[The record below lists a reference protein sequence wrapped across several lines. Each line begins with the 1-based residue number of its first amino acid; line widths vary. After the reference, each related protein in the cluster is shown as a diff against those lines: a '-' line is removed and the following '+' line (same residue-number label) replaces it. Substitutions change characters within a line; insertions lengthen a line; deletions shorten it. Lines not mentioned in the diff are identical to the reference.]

1 MLQKIFNTF
10 KSSKELQG
18 PLFHYIIVTCF
29 PKMCARIR
37 HRRSLFYIEVL
48 RRIQPRGSGFV
59 ISKEPLAPSETS
71 NNDGFTQPQ
80 PVSFAPSNEP
90 ATRNNHD
97 LDFLKELVGHDDFP
111 SAKFPTLHERFKKMK
126 QQKELFLYDK
136 ETCGEFCSVVN
147 LVLQGFREKL
157 LVLRSY
163 RPTSDNGSYTT
174 KQASKAPNQVNRYG
188 HLLHKL
194 SRCAALRMYLRHVN
208 PLLSDFSVTAPK
220 RVYLFKEKCADTLDR
235 EAEAE
240 ELEAE
245 LEAGLETD
253 NKDFEFPTEP
263 EEEFTR
269 KDALAWQIYLR
280 WIKLLVSHFS
290 AATMLTEHLSK
301 QGFPVITVNLLE
313 TSPGSNRLIPWK
325 TLLKNR
331 KYFPRLTDDYSP
343 GMGPSRS
350 NEEIISI
357 LEAAISSKPYDHGF
371 QLQNIRDD
379 WEQIMNGRPTENERL
394 EFANDFDKRFRKIEE
409 TIGICGCVAYAQD
422 IRKNL
427 EVWKGAESQSISIS
441 SSLILSKIDSM
452 MELCYVFSQFAA
464 PSHFRGTVHCEASM
478 ANFLSCS
485 DQRKRQDWKVGYLV
499 HVFVSAI

>member
-1 MLQKIFNTF
+1 
-10 KSSKELQG
+10 
-18 PLFHYIIVTCF
+18 
-29 PKMCARIR
+29 MCARIDN
-37 HRRSLFYIEVL
+37 RRSLFYIEVL
-48 RRIQPRGSGFV
+48 RRIQPRGSGF
-59 ISKEPLAPSETS
+59 IILKEPLAPSETS
-71 NNDGFTQPQ
+71 NNNGFTQPE
-80 PVSFAPSNEP
+80 PVSLAPSNEP

-97 LDFLKELVGHDDFP
+97 LDFLKELVRHNDFP
-111 SAKFPTLHERFKKMK
+111 PVKFPALHERLRKMG
-126 QQKELFLYDK
+126 QQEGLSVYDK

-147 LVLQGFREKL
+147 LALQGFREKL

-174 KQASKAPNQVNRYG
+174 KQASQVPYKVNQYG
-188 HLLHKL
+188 RLLHKL
-194 SRCAALRMYLRHVN
+194 SRTAALRTYLQHIN
-208 PLLSDFSVTAPK
+208 PLLSDFSRPAPK
-220 RVYLFKEKCADTLDR
+220 RVYWFKNKSADALDS
-235 EAEAE
+235 EVEAE

-263 EEEFTR
+263 EEEFTK
-269 KDALAWQIYLR
+269 KDAHAWQICLR

-290 AATMLTEHLSK
+290 AATMLAEHLSK
-301 QGFPVITVNLLE
+301 EEFPPISVRLLQN
-313 TSPGSNRLIPWK
+313 SPGSDRLIPWK
-325 TLLKNR
+325 ILLKDR
-331 KYFPRLTDDYSP
+331 KYFPRLTDDHNL

-357 LEAAISSKPYDHGF
+357 LEAAISSNPYDHGY

-379 WEQIMNGRPTENERL
+379 WEQIMNGRPTENQRL
-394 EFANDFDKRFRKIEE
+394 EIANDFDERFRKIEE
-409 TIGICGCVAYAQD
+409 TIGIRGCVAYAQD

-464 PSHFRGTVHCEASM
+464 PSRFKGTVHCEANM

-485 DQRKRQDWKVGYLV
+485 DQQKRQDWKVGYLV
-499 HVFVSAI
+499 HVFVSVI